1 MAYVIGG
8 TLGGVNALALTG
20 KLLPLFS
27 PPESWEFTIITAGG
41 ILGAALTV
49 AFIARVTR

>member
-1 MAYVIGG
+1 MLYLLAGMF
-8 TLGGVNALALTG
+8 GGVFALALTG
-20 KLLPLFS
+20 TLLPLFS

-41 ILGAALTV
+41 ILSAALGV